1 MSQEA
6 MQSNNIINTFCFRL
20 PLRTGCLLIGWYD
33 IVYGHAMVLL
43 YLASMYSGYFHV
55 NGIYKYA
62 LTIDFI
68 FTIVQLLSGAVL
80 VYGVKYR
87 TIGLVLLSA
96 VMGVVL
102 MVSDVVGDVLLG
114 LSFPGISADISIL
127 AGILLLTFIGIRGY
141 WTFAIY
147 CYYVQLKEE
156 LYLANKIQNTIPDI
170 VQSTS

>member
-1 MSQEA
+1 MSQGVTGV
-6 MQSNNIINTFCFRL
+6 NVINSFCFRL

-33 IVYGHAMVLL
+33 IVYGHAMVLV
-43 YLASMYSGYFHV
+43 YLASMYSEYFHV
-55 NGIYKYA
+55 NGVYKYA

-68 FTIVQLLSGAVL
+68 FTIVQLLGGAIL

-87 TIGLVLLSA
+87 TIHLVLLSA
-96 VMGVVL
+96 VVGVVL

-114 LSFPGISADISIL
+114 LSFPDISGYINIL
-127 AGILLLTFIGIRGY
+127 AGIMLVIFIGIRGY

-156 LYLANKIQNTIPDI
+156 LYLSHKMHNTIPDI
-170 VQSTS
+170 VQSSS